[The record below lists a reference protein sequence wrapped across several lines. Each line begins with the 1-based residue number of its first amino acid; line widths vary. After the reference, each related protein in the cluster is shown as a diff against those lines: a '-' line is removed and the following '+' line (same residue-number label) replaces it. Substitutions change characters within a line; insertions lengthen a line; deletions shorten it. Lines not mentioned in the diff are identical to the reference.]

1 MIIQQGQEF
10 LLNVG
15 LWKICHDSK
24 RMRQVDHLI
33 DIRQVDHLI
42 DIRQV
47 DHLID
52 ILRSFNYEIC
62 FSIQYT

>member
-24 RMRQVDHLI
+24 HM
-33 DIRQVDHLI
+33 RQVDHLI